1 MRNEASSKRLES
13 LKPNAR
19 LAAMLEPL
27 RNQMTNLAVRDIH
40 GTLLG
45 AVQDITIAPD
55 GHLNFLVSGL
65 DTSNRSRL
73 FLVTSDLVQKIE
85 YATQSIFINLTAKQA
100 DTLPE
105 YVRIETETAE
115 NSESFSS
122 SASEVSA
129 ATYEPGTQLDVSRDV
144 PENPF
149 SPEDLR
155 APEKVAEEAIRL
167 LEERLVVDRTK
178 QKVGDVIVRKEV
190 ETRMVEV
197 PVRREKLIVEQVTPE
212 RKQLAE
218 IDLGQGEIS
227 GVDIGEIRGL
237 DTQPTVRSEFDSLQT
252 ASKYLEAIA
261 AQPNHGCVKVRV
273 ELVLENPLLLE
284 TYQQWSDRYAGS
296 EP

>member
-1 MRNEASSKRLES
+1 MRNEASSKGFES

-27 RNQMTNLAVRDIH
+27 RNQLTDLAVRDIH

-45 AVQDITIAPD
+45 TVQDITLTPD
-55 GHLNFLVSGL
+55 GYLNFLVSGL
-65 DTSNRSRL
+65 DTSGRSRL

-100 DTLPE
+100 DKLPE
-105 YVRIETETAE
+105 YVRIETERVE
-115 NSESFSS
+115 EPEPFSRS
-122 SASEVSA
+122 TREVPA
-129 ATYEPGTQLDVSRDV
+129 GTYEPGTQLDVSRDV
-144 PENPF
+144 VENPF

-155 APEKVAEEAIRL
+155 EPEKVAEEAIRL
-167 LEERLVVDRTK
+167 LEERLLVDLSK

-218 IDLGQGEIS
+218 IDLGKSEISEENRGEIS
-227 GVDIGEIRGL
+227 GLEP
-237 DTQPTVRSEFDSLQT
+237 QPTVRSEFDSPQT

-261 AQPNHGCVKVRV
+261 AQPHHGCAKVRV
-273 ELVLENPLLLE
+273 ELVLENSLLRD
-284 TYQQWSDRYAGS
+284 TYQQWSDRYAGT
-296 EP
+296 